1 MTGVQTVQA
10 IIEIMVSG
18 LSGIATG
25 LGQGIKEMI
34 KSLFYDTVTTGSDV
48 TTSLSTFAILIISFA
63 AIALAIGLSKRLF
76 SFLTSFGKN

>member
-25 LGQGIKEMI
+25 IGGGIKDMI
-34 KSLFYDTVTTGSDV
+34 SALFYDTVGTGSDA
-48 TTSLSTFAILIISFA
+48 TTSLSTFAILVVSFA

-76 SFLTSFGKN
+76 GFLTSFGKN